1 MWTIERTQVFKF
13 CHLNVTLQLTR
24 VSELTSSVFTE
35 VIDKDA
41 LGVDK
46 GWLY

>member
-24 VSELTSSVFTE
+24 VSELSSSVLTE
-35 VIDKDA
+35 VIDIDA
-41 LGVDK
+41 LGVGK
-46 GWLY
+46 GGLY